1 MALNQLEKT
10 EAVIGLIAATKSEVQ
25 ANLFLERRKDTPNT
39 SVIEVLV
46 NKIRE
51 LDSILKQFYLNLE
64 LSDTEFLKLIKKVKT
79 YGRP

>member
-39 SVIEVLV
+39 SVIEVFV

>member
-39 SVIEVLV
+39 SVIEVFV
-46 NKIRE
+46 NKIHE